1 MFKNTIN
8 TINKEVMKT
17 SKAEIQ
23 KQIEYYLGDSN
34 LAKDTFFREKITEH
48 KDGYVK
54 FEVFLNCNKIKKM
67 GLDITKM
74 KEACVGS
81 TEVEL
86 SKDGVMVRRKD
97 NKELPACTGSNKK
110 RDVKAVSKQASKV
123 EEKKVEDQVEEEV
136 ERDDQGRI
144 IFKPVDFEDPKI
156 IHFITQDRDAEKD
169 ENYKVNWKDL
179 EVMVKEKFDKL
190 KVVYSRAD
198 KYEGDLA
205 ISQSKLCKE

>member
-34 LAKDTFFREKITEH
+34 LAKDDFFRDKIKEH

-81 TEVEL
+81 TDVEL
-86 SKDGVMVRRKD
+86 SKDGVMVRRID
-97 NKELPACTGSNKK
+97 NKELPAQTGTTKK
-110 RDVKAVSKQASKV
+110 RDAKAQSKVPSKV
-123 EEKKVEDQVEEEV
+123 EEKKEDLVEEEI

-156 IHFITQDRDAEKD
+156 IHFIT
-169 ENYKVNWKDL
+169 
-179 EVMVKEKFDKL
+179 
-190 KVVYSRAD
+190 
-198 KYEGDLA
+198 
-205 ISQSKLCKE
+205 

>member
-81 TEVEL
+81 TEVET

-123 EEKKVEDQVEEEV
+123 EEKKVEEQVEEEV